1 MGFFRRKEK
10 RELEQQTAVV
20 PEIDDVLLRALLAGE
35 EIDEDKAL
43 SIPALAGAVAFIA
56 DTVAALPI
64 KLYRDSPQEQ
74 SAEELTDDPRLSLL
88 NDDGHDLMNAYE
100 VKRAVVRDMLLHGA
114 GYMHIQ
120 RSMNTV
126 LGLRYVDRRAV
137 AVIMNADPIFKE
149 AQFNVGGKN
158 YYPWDFVILT
168 RNSRNGVTGVGLL
181 RQINSL
187 LATVRSEMMY
197 EGNIAKTGGNKK
209 GFLQSERKL
218 SSDAINELK
227 RAWRELY
234 STNGDNMMI
243 LNDGIKYQQAA
254 STSVEM
260 QLNEHKQTNSSWI
273 DMCCGL
279 NTDVISGRASTD
291 GYMSAVRTSVLPVVD
306 VFQAALN
313 KSLLLETEKKA
324 LYFVLDTTELLKS
337 DMVSRFNAYSVGLQN
352 NFLRI
357 DEVRYKENLPPIGFN
372 YIKLGLQ
379 DVLLDPETGDI
390 YTPNT
395 NQMVNVGSVKGLTAG
410 GNGGIIEERKK
421 DNWTKGAKGYFTGS
435 VSNGA
440 GGRARMTKAEYN
452 RLCSEILTNRP
463 RLKIGSYGYHYF
475 GNYFYAFTVIE
486 PGTYKFNLKINS
498 EKKKALVQKWRAII
512 DED

>member
-10 RELEQQTAVV
+10 EKRELEQQAEQVE
-20 PEIDDVLLRALLAGE
+20 PQIDDVLLRALLTGS
-35 EIDEDKAL
+35 EIDEDKAM
-43 SIPALAGAVAFIA
+43 SIPALAGAVSFIA

-74 SAEELTDDPRLSLL
+74 SAEEITDDPRLTLL

-100 VKRAVVRDMLLHGA
+100 VKRAVMRDVLLHGA

-120 RSMNTV
+120 RSMNAV

-137 AVIMNADPIFKE
+137 AVSINSDPIFKE
-149 AQFNVGGKN
+149 AEFNVGGKN

-168 RNSRNGVTGVGLL
+168 RNSKNGVTGVGLL
-181 RQINSL
+181 KQINDL
-187 LATVRSEMMY
+187 LTTVRSEMTY

-209 GFLQSERKL
+209 GFLQAERKL
-218 SSDAINELK
+218 TQPAIDELK
-227 RAWRELY
+227 KAWRELY
-234 STNGDNMMI
+234 STNGDNMMV

-279 NTDVISGRASTD
+279 NPDVISGRASTD
-291 GYMSAVRTSVLPVVD
+291 GYMSAVRTSVLPWVEA
-306 VFQAALN
+306 FQAALN

-324 LYFVLDTTELLKS
+324 LYFVLDTTELLKG

-410 GNGGIIEERKK
+410 GQSGII
-421 DNWTKGAKGYFTGS
+421 KGKESSAESPES
-435 VSNGA
+435 V
-440 GGRARMTKAEYN
+440 T
-452 RLCSEILTNRP
+452 
-463 RLKIGSYGYHYF
+463 
-475 GNYFYAFTVIE
+475 
-486 PGTYKFNLKINS
+486 
-498 EKKKALVQKWRAII
+498 
-512 DED
+512 

>member
-1 MGFFRRKEK
+1 MGLFDFFRREK
-10 RELEQQTAVV
+10 RENEQVV
-20 PEIDDVLLRALLAGE
+20 PQCDDVLLRALLCGG

-43 SIPALAGAVAFIA
+43 SIPAMAGSVDFIA
-56 DTVAALPI
+56 NTVAALPV

-74 SAEELTDDPRLSLL
+74 SAEELTDDARLSLL

-100 VKRAVVRDMLLHGA
+100 VKRAVIRDMLLHGA

-120 RSMNTV
+120 RSMNEV
-126 LGLRYVDRRAV
+126 RGLRYVDRRSV
-137 AVIMNADPIFKE
+137 AVSVNSDPIFKE
-149 AQFNVGGKN
+149 AELNVGGRR

-181 RQINSL
+181 KQINDL
-187 LATVRSEMMY
+187 LATVRNEMIY
-197 EGNIAKTGGNKK
+197 EGNVAKTGGNKK

-218 SSDAINELK
+218 SPAALDELK

-234 STNGDNMMI
+234 SNNGDNMMV
-243 LNDGIKYQQAA
+243 LNDGVKYQQAA

-260 QLNEHKQTNSSWI
+260 QLNEHKQTNSAMI

-279 NTDVISGRASTD
+279 NPDVIAGRVGTD
-291 GYMSAVRTSVLPVVD
+291 GYMAAVRTSVLPVVEA
-306 VFQAALN
+306 FQAALN
-313 KSLLLETEKKA
+313 KSLLLESEKKA
-324 LYFVLDTTELLKS
+324 LYFVLDTTELLKG
-337 DMVSRFNAYSVGLQN
+337 DMVSRFNAYAVGLQN

-379 DVLLDPETGDI
+379 DVLLDPETGEI

-395 NQMVNVGSVKGLTAG
+395 NQMVNVGGKNGLTVG
-410 GNGGIIEERKK
+410 GEGGIIEERGKT
-421 DNWTKGAKGYFTGS
+421 NWTKGVKGYFTGS

-452 RLCSEILTNRP
+452 RLCSEILTNKP
-463 RLKIGSYGYHYF
+463 RLKIGSNGYHYY
-475 GNYFYAFTVIE
+475 GSHFYAFTVIE

-498 EKKKALVQKWRAII
+498 EKKKALAQKWRAII

>member
-10 RELEQQTAVV
+10 EKRELENQTTQVE
-20 PEIDDVLLRALLAGE
+20 PQIDDVLLRALLTGS
-35 EIDEDKAL
+35 EIDEDKAM
-43 SIPALAGAVAFIA
+43 SIPALAGAVSFIA

-64 KLYRDSPQEQ
+64 KLYKDSPQEQ

-88 NDDGHDLMNAYE
+88 NDDGHDLMNSYE
-100 VKRAVVRDMLLHGA
+100 MKRAVMRDMLLHGA

-126 LGLRYVDRRAV
+126 MGLRYVDRRAV
-137 AVIMNADPIFKE
+137 AVNMNSDPIFKE
-149 AQFNVGGKN
+149 AEFNVGGRK

-168 RNSRNGVTGVGLL
+168 RNSKNGVTGVGLL
-181 RQINSL
+181 KQINDL
-187 LATVRSEMMY
+187 LATVRSEMTY

-209 GFLQSERKL
+209 GFLQAERKL
-218 SSDAINELK
+218 AQPAIDELK

-279 NTDVISGRASTD
+279 NPDVISGRANTD
-291 GYMSAVRTSVLPVVD
+291 GYMSAVRTSVLPWVEA
-306 VFQAALN
+306 FQAALN

-324 LYFVLDTTELLKS
+324 LYFVLDTTELLKG

-395 NQMVNVGSVKGLTAG
+395 NQMVNVGSLNGLTAG
-410 GNGGIIEERKK
+410 GQSGIIEERGKTNWVKGSRGRFAGSVPAGVRLSKGEYRKIVSEINTNYGKYSGKRLCYHHSIWK
-421 DNWTKGAKGYFTGS
+421 DKYFTYEFLN
-435 VSNGA
+435 NGFDDYQFT
-440 GGRARMTKAEYN
+440 GKR
-452 RLCSEILTNRP
+452 SE
-463 RLKIGSYGYHYF
+463 
-475 GNYFYAFTVIE
+475 
-486 PGTYKFNLKINS
+486 
-498 EKKKALVQKWRAII
+498 
-512 DED
+512 